1 VSDLYPRGKPT
12 ARAAPLTEAEARLAD
27 SVVFVLKRAQHA
39 GNVGRLA
46 RFLHNMG
53 ITELRLVDPFTK
65 DVARAVK
72 AAVRSREIVERA
84 FARPSSSIA
93 EAVADRD
100 LLVGTFHAG
109 SRRRAVRG
117 EVLDPREAAARVAA
131 SLSSS
136 PTARVAVLLGSE
148 KWGLANEDLARCHLL
163 VTVPARADNP
173 SLNVAATGLVLAWE
187 IARAVRGASPSP
199 GQERATQAD
208 VDLAAAKLADAAEA
222 VRFGRER
229 ADVLAIARSLL
240 AGRAADRESAKLL
253 TALFARL
260 ERAARRAR

>member
-1 VSDLYPRGKPT
+1 MSDLYPRGKPV
-12 ARAAPLTEAEARLAD
+12 ARPAELTEAERLLSN

-65 DVARAVK
+65 DVARAAK
-72 AAVRSREIVERA
+72 AAVRSRELVEKA
-84 FARPSSSIA
+84 FAHPYSSVS

-117 EVLDPREAAARVAA
+117 DVLDPRDAGERIAA
-131 SLSSS
+131 SISSS
-136 PTARVAVLLGSE
+136 RVAVLLGSE

-187 IARAVRGASPSP
+187 IARAARGPTSSSSV
-199 GQERATQAD
+199 ERATQAEI
-208 VDLAAAKLADAAEA
+208 DLAAKKLADAAEA
-222 VRFGRER
+222 VKFGRER
-229 ADVLAIARSLL
+229 SDIESLARALL
-240 AGRAADRESAKLL
+240 AGRADREATRLF
-253 TALFARL
+253 TALVARL
-260 ERAARRAR
+260 GRAAHR